1 MICEIVVLFTFSI
14 RYYRGIISVVF
25 KKNVLLTWF
34 DYVEQD
40 LQKKFPPFV
49 AQHQTVDHN
58 VIGHNPTGKLDLL

>member
-1 MICEIVVLFTFSI
+1 M
-14 RYYRGIISVVF
+14 
-25 KKNVLLTWF
+25 LLTSF

-58 VIGHNPTGKLDLL
+58 VIGHNATGKLDLLWHPEKISYPLLRVEYLRFS